1 MYYVARLFPL
11 LLLAP
16 LAAAAWFSVHLALAD
31 RQFQQHTPESIS
43 RAIQIEP
50 RNTEYLALRA
60 LQLDYDGADSTALLE
75 RAAELNPLSSAPRIR
90 LGLAAE
96 IRGDNVTAE
105 KWLLDAARVDRQFE
119 PGWTLANFYFRQ
131 NNSESF
137 WKAMR
142 NALDVSYG
150 DRRPAFDLCW
160 RMGDSSA
167 ILTRA
172 IPDRR
177 EVVAAYLAYVLDS
190 HPDATGSAALKLAA
204 YGDSADRP
212 LLLAADDSL
221 IAANDSV
228 SARQLWRALGFREP
242 SGITNGD
249 FSTGPL
255 NHGFDWRLVA
265 SPGVTHMPIE
275 QPQRAHRILFDGK
288 QPESCALLSQELLVE
303 PRARYTLH
311 WDSRTNGLPTPSG
324 VEWRIADQRIAVEGK
339 TATFVAGKE
348 LVSLTLYYQRPVGQP
363 RAEGSIEIN
372 NVSIESVP

>member
-16 LAAAAWFSVHLALAD
+16 LAGAAWFSVHLTLAD
-31 RQFQQHTPESIS
+31 QQFQRHTPESIAQ
-43 RAIQIEP
+43 AIRIEP

-60 LQLDYDGADSTALLE
+60 LQLDYDDADSTALLE
-75 RAAELNPLSSAPRIR
+75 RAAELSPLSSAPRIR

-96 IRGDNVTAE
+96 LRGDNATAE

-131 NNSESF
+131 NDPESF

-160 RMGDSSA
+160 RVGDASA

-177 EVVAAYLAYVLDS
+177 EVAAAYLAHVLES
-190 HPDATGSAALKLAA
+190 HPDAIGPAALRLAA
-204 YGDSADRP
+204 YRDFADRP

-221 IAANDSV
+221 IAADDSV
-228 SARQLWRALGFREP
+228 SARQLWRALGFKEP
-242 SGITNGD
+242 SGVTNGD
-249 FSTGPL
+249 FSSGPL
-255 NHGFDWRLVA
+255 NHGFDWRLVE

-275 QPQRAHRILFDGK
+275 QPQRAHRIMFDGR
-288 QPESCALLSQELLVE
+288 QPESVALLSQVLLLE
-303 PRARYTLH
+303 ARTRYALH
-311 WDSRTNGLPTPSG
+311 WESRTNGLPLPSG
-324 VEWRIADQRIAVEGK
+324 VEWRIGDQRIAVEG
-339 TATFVAGKE
+339 TAATFVAGKE
-348 LVSLTLYYQRPVGQP
+348 LVSLTLFYQRPVGQP
-363 RAEGSIEIN
+363 RAEGSIEITS
-372 NVSIESVP
+372 VSIEKVP